1 MHGNATPLIAGFEPF
16 VEHGRPGEV
25 GFSFRISIKKLGR
38 NLKKLHRSPALQGAL
53 RLADKAMKNPV
64 LSQAIPPQYR
74 LGIAAGVAALK
85 IKDKA
90 DAGDPGARK
99 VVSAAESNQY
109 ATGNVVASTD
119 AVPPPPGMLCPCCG
133 QVMQ

>member
-1 MHGNATPLIAGFEPF
+1 MDVPVIAGFEDF
-16 VEHGRPGEV
+16 VDRPYPGEV
-25 GFSFRISIKKLGR
+25 GFKFRISLKKLGR

-90 DAGDPGARK
+90 AAGDPEARK
-99 VVSAAESNQY
+99 VVAAAS
-109 ATGNVVASTD
+109 TGVTPSGAVVADTETI
-119 AVPPPPGMLCPCCG
+119 PPPEGLLCPCCG
-133 QVMQ
+133 QVAP